1 MSQMYLNFFSPDLK
15 VKPDPTNL
23 PQRPARGGLFIHPV
37 GAPGIAGCKHK
48 RKVIRFKAEGGENMP
63 SSYKDMLL
71 KEISEFPEET
81 IPKLYRIVH
90 VLRRELMQ
98 NGEKPLIRGSLKGI
112 WRGSEIDER
121 LFLEAKRSLFLYE
134 TK

>member
-1 MSQMYLNFFSPDLK
+1 
-15 VKPDPTNL
+15 
-23 PQRPARGGLFIHPV
+23 
-37 GAPGIAGCKHK
+37 
-48 RKVIRFKAEGGENMP
+48 MP

-98 NGEKPLIRGSLKGI
+98 NGEKPLIRASLKGI